1 MEEISPIALNES
13 PSPPRLRSKVRRRY
27 TRRALTFP
35 QTSDFTRA
43 RMWRTNR
50 TTLMKVSDL
59 RGILTYVPR
68 FREKIFVIAVDG
80 EIAGSPN
87 FGNILLDLAVLRSL
101 SVKVILIHG
110 AASQIERLAAE
121 RKVKLTNSDGTG
133 ITDEATLKVSLDAA
147 TTLMNDIM
155 QGLTSVDLRAAYA
168 NAVIA
173 HPAGILGGVD
183 FLHTGKVE
191 RVDTKL
197 LHLLLNEGVIP
208 VVPPI
213 GFDGE
218 GRTFRVN
225 SDAIAVEVAEAMQA
239 MKIIYLG
246 AQDVMIVNG
255 EPVRQLSIAEADD
268 LVKKRRVQT
277 DAVSL
282 SKLEHGARACRNGIP
297 RVHLLNGN
305 VDEALLAE
313 VFSPEG
319 VGTMIYGNDYQQ
331 IRRVFKKDVRALL
344 ILIRLSIEHAEL
356 VKRTRADLLAQL
368 DDYWV
373 LEIDRQLVACV
384 AVHDYPEAQKSE
396 LACLYVA
403 KSHEGQGFGRKMMA
417 FAEQLA
423 AQRGMKHIFAL
434 STQAFNY
441 FQQKGGYLEVTPDEL
456 PPERRKKYDASGRN
470 SKVLQRAIAAAV
482 VEPARV

>member
-1 MEEISPIALNES
+1 
-13 PSPPRLRSKVRRRY
+13 
-27 TRRALTFP
+27 
-35 QTSDFTRA
+35 
-43 RMWRTNR
+43 
-50 TTLMKVSDL
+50 MKVSDL

-101 SVKVILIHG
+101 SVKIILVHG

-121 RKVKLTNSDGTG
+121 RGVKPSNSDGTG

-168 NAVIA
+168 NAVIS

-225 SDAIAVEVAEAMQA
+225 SDAIAVEVAGAMQA

-246 AQDVMIVNG
+246 VKDAMVVNG
-255 EPVRQLSIAEADD
+255 ELVRQLSIAEADD
-268 LVKKRRVQT
+268 LVKKRRAQA
-277 DAVSL
+277 DAGSL

-305 VDEALLAE
+305 IDEALLAE

-319 VGTMIYGNDYQQ
+319 VGTMIYSNDYQQ

-344 ILIRLSIEHAEL
+344 ILIRSSVEHAEL

-384 AVHDYPEAQKSE
+384 AVHHYPDALKSE

-403 KSHEGQGFGRKMMA
+403 KSHEGQGYGRKLMA

-423 AQRGMKHIFAL
+423 AQRGSKHIFAL

-441 FQQKGGYLEVTPDEL
+441 FQQKGGYVQVTPDEL

-470 SKVLQRAIAAAV
+470 SKVLQRTIAATGA
-482 VEPARV
+482 EPPRV